1 MKLTKWKGRMS
12 MELTYTRQGDYL
24 LPNLALSEEVTP
36 IGKYGMLRKS
46 YLQTQ
51 QKGLYASLILSGKLQ
66 AHLTE
71 IEQTLRQQLEIVMT
85 QLLLIQPAPDKAS
98 EPMAWTAHMNSL
110 KQQAEELLLPD
121 LIYS

>member
-1 MKLTKWKGRMS
+1 MS

-24 LPNLALSEEVTP
+24 LPNLAMPEEVTP

-46 YLQTQ
+46 YLQTEQ
-51 QKGLYASLILSGKLQ
+51 MGMYASLMLSGKLH

-71 IEQTLRQQLEIVMT
+71 IEQTLRQQLEVTMN
-85 QLLLIQPAPDKAS
+85 QLLLTQPAPDKAS
-98 EPMAWTAHMNSL
+98 DPMAWMAHMNSL
-110 KQQAEELLLPD
+110 KQQAEELLLPE